1 VRETVMLTLRRERQ
15 RRHAEATRVLF
26 SAHQCFRMDGS
37 REEVECLRRLGAHLR
52 GRAGLAL
59 YGTGAF
65 FDYFIAHNP
74 DLLGHLVALIA
85 DKPVADAVRHGLPV
99 VGPEAL
105 PPDVRTVF
113 LCETRYFSRQ
123 EMRRQLPP
131 GLDVI
136 DVDLL
141 VHIARDAI
149 PTRGWTPT
157 IKHIYPID
165 VPPIRFKSDLDV
177 LLVDCPARNLAL
189 MPNGLGY
196 VHNVLK
202 RLPISSQTF
211 DLDVVTYHRY
221 HVRRIFDEGGKIVLP
236 TGREMP
242 TDPWQA
248 ENYDLWADN
257 AVIDYLMPII
267 EEAAAEI
274 IAAAPKVL
282 GLSIQQCNE
291 MFARVLV
298 RLVKAARP
306 ETVILVGGFSC
317 YNADIGLRAFP
328 EADYMCIG
336 EADLTVG
343 PLVLALARGQRPR
356 NQPGVLSKFDSSDWN
371 FVPAPMPHNLD
382 LLEFPK
388 YEWFDLSVY
397 RNYNGYQLV
406 PIIASRG
413 CRWSRCTFCAERFYW
428 RIHSAKTFVDELEWL
443 VERGC
448 TLFMFNESD
457 LNGMPEKVLEI
468 CDEIIRRGLKVR
480 LTGQLRIHK
489 KSDRAYF
496 RKLREAGFV
505 ALRFGVDAFSENT
518 LRLQKKG
525 YTTEMVSQNLKD
537 CWEAGIFT
545 EVNWVIGVPGET
557 EADCDE
563 GVALILANR
572 QYIGRLANINPL
584 ILTNGGVYWLEP
596 EAHNI
601 KFRGEKEELYR
612 QYPRALPADAWYSTE
627 PFIDAQVRKER
638 FQRIV
643 LALHD
648 ADFPVGAWANRI
660 IEDVR
665 LARDMAR
672 SGGRVLEAA
681 PPLPAAEAA
690 PASASPGEASGTAP
704 ADPPRLTRSLPT
716 HDIVLFKGRYYA
728 IPRGLDDFDLST
740 ADAEKLAGVIS
751 DTSEEAL
758 VVEIESSAGW
768 ADSRGHYDARARQRR
783 GGSFLR
789 AGSNMSDIEEA
800 AAPAAKADI
809 IEFNGEF
816 FAVRLAE
823 LEDLFRRSS
832 VAPSNGAEF
841 TRSPATPLRRV
852 FALLPPSIAVEFRR
866 LWRARRWQ
874 MPDAKEQQP
883 SDRRIA
889 ATIAKGLFEDYLRSP
904 VARLHGQDRGREVGT
919 EADSAVYL
927 SGSGIEL
934 VGAVTKGATPDLL
947 TTLENYN
954 IVEFDGRYYAC
965 PHGFAMDWETGD
977 VASIPGVFVT
987 DTAKDAI
994 ARVVALREPG
1004 KTVRRSVVEKGSG
1017 PAGDISSVPVL
1028 LGALDG
1034 YNIVTYEGWIFGL
1047 PQAVGDINLMETDV
1061 MDLPGVIRDVSRDV
1075 VENEI
1080 LERRSLPAVTAA
1092 E

>member
-1 VRETVMLTLRRERQ
+1 MRETVMLTLRRDRETC
-15 RRHAEATRVLF
+15 HAEATRVLF
-26 SAHQCFRMDGS
+26 SAHQCFRMNGDRG
-37 REEVECLRRLGAHLR
+37 EIACLRRLGAHLR

-59 YGTGAF
+59 YGDGPF
-65 FDYFIAHNP
+65 FDYFVAHNR
-74 DLLGHLVALIA
+74 DLLGHVVTLIG
-85 DKPVADAVRHGLPV
+85 DKPAAGAARHGLPI

-105 PPDVRTVF
+105 PPAVQTVF

-123 EMRRQLPP
+123 EMRRRLPP
-131 GLDVI
+131 GLDII
-136 DVDLL
+136 DADVLVD
-141 VHIARDAI
+141 IARDAI
-149 PTRGWTPT
+149 PARGWTPT

-165 VPPIRFKSDLDV
+165 VPTIRFERDLDV
-177 LLVDCPARNLAL
+177 LLIDCPARNLAL

-202 RLPISSQTF
+202 RLRISSQTF

-221 HVRRIFDEGGKIVLP
+221 HIRRIFDEGGKIVLP

-248 ENYDLWADN
+248 ENYDLWTDP

-291 MFARVLV
+291 VFARVLV

-356 NQPGVLSKFDSSDWN
+356 NQPGVLSKFDSSDWM

-443 VERGC
+443 VEHGC

-525 YTTEMVSQNLKD
+525 YNTEMVSQNLKD

-563 GVALILANR
+563 GVVLILANR

-627 PFIDAQVRKER
+627 PFIDAQVRKTR
-638 FQRIV
+638 FERIV

-681 PPLPAAEAA
+681 PPLPAVGSVPAPEAA
-690 PASASPGEASGTAP
+690 PPAGASVTAP
-704 ADPPRLTRSLPT
+704 TAPPRLIRSLPT
-716 HDIVLFKGRYYA
+716 HDIVLFNGRYYA
-728 IPRGLDDFDLST
+728 IPLGLRDFDLST
-740 ADAEKLAGVIS
+740 ADGEKLAGVIS
-751 DTSEEAL
+751 DISEEAL

-768 ADSRGHYDARARQRR
+768 ANSRGHYDARARQRR

-800 AAPAAKADI
+800 AAPDAKADI
-809 IEFNGEF
+809 IAFNGEL
-816 FAVRLAE
+816 FAVQLAQ
-823 LEDLFRRSS
+823 LEDLFRHSGVASS
-832 VAPSNGAEF
+832 NDANSTTSTTTALGRAFN
-841 TRSPATPLRRV
+841 
-852 FALLPPSIAVEFRR
+852 LLPPSIASEFRR
-866 LWRARRWQ
+866 RWRARRLRK
-874 MPDAKEQQP
+874 PNARK
-883 SDRRIA
+883 A
-889 ATIAKGLFEDYLRSP
+889 AS
-904 VARLHGQDRGREVGT
+904 
-919 EADSAVYL
+919 SVYL
-927 SGSGIEL
+927 PGSDIEL
-934 VGAVTKGATPDLL
+934 VAAVTKGATPDLL
-947 TTLENYN
+947 TTLESYN
-954 IVEFDGRYYAC
+954 IVEFDGRFYAC

-977 VASIPGVFVT
+977 VASIPGVFVA

-994 ARVVALREPG
+994 AQVTALREPG
-1004 KTVRRSVVEKGSG
+1004 KTVRRHGAEKGSG

-1028 LGALDG
+1028 LRTLDG

-1047 PQAVGDINLMETDV
+1047 PQALGEINLMETDV
-1061 MDLPGVIRDVSRDV
+1061 MDLAGVIRDVSRDV
-1075 VENEI
+1075 VEHEI
-1080 LERRSLPAVTAA
+1080 LERRSVPAVTAA

>member
-1 VRETVMLTLRRERQ
+1 MRETVTLTLQRRRQ
-15 RRHAEATRVLF
+15 RRQVDATRVRF
-26 SAHQCFRMDGS
+26 SAHQCFRMDGDP
-37 REEVECLRRLGAHLR
+37 EEIDCLRRLGSHLKTR
-52 GRAGLAL
+52 SGVAL
-59 YGTGAF
+59 YGDGAL
-65 FDYFIAHNP
+65 FDCLVAHTP
-74 DLLGHLVALIA
+74 DLLRHAVALIA
-85 DKPVADAVRHGLPV
+85 DKPVADTARRGLPV
-99 VGPEAL
+99 VAPAAL
-105 PPDVRTVF
+105 PPTVRTVF
-113 LCETRYFSRQ
+113 LCETRYFLRQ
-123 EMRRQLPP
+123 EMRRRLPP
-131 GLDVI
+131 GLDII
-136 DVDLL
+136 DADVL
-141 VHIARDAI
+141 VEIARDAI
-149 PTRGWTPT
+149 PARGWTPT
-157 IKHIYPID
+157 VKHIYPID
-165 VPPIRFKSDLDV
+165 VPPIQFKRDLDV
-177 LLVDCPARNLAL
+177 LLLDCPARNLAL

-202 RLPISSQTF
+202 RLRIASQTF

-221 HVRRIFDEGGKIVLP
+221 HITRIFDEGGKIVLP

-248 ENYDLWADN
+248 ENYDLWGDP
-257 AVIDYLMPII
+257 AVIDYFMPII

-274 IAAAPKVL
+274 IVAAPKVL

-291 MFARVLV
+291 VFARAVV
-298 RLVKAARP
+298 RRVKAARP
-306 ETVILVGGFSC
+306 DTVILVGGFSC
-317 YNADIGLRAFP
+317 YNADIGLRAFA

-336 EADLTVG
+336 ESDLTVG
-343 PLVLALARGQRPR
+343 PLVSALARGQRPR
-356 NQPGVLSKFDSSDWN
+356 NQPGVLSKFDSPDWV
-371 FVPAPMPHNLD
+371 FLPAPMPHNLD

-428 RIHSAKTFVDELEWL
+428 RIHSARTFVDELEWL

-468 CDEIIRRGLKVR
+468 CDEIIRRGLKVK

-496 RKLREAGFV
+496 RKLHAAGFV

-557 EADCDE
+557 EADCEE

-601 KFRGEKEELYR
+601 KFRGDKEELYR

-627 PFIDAQVRKER
+627 PFIDAQVRKQR
-638 FQRIV
+638 FERIV

-648 ADFPVGAWANRI
+648 AGFPVGAWANRI

-665 LARDMAR
+665 LSRDMAR

-681 PPLPAAEAA
+681 PPLPEAA
-690 PASASPGEASGTAP
+690 PAPAREEASAEASA
-704 ADPPRLTRSLPT
+704 ADAVAPRLIRALPT
-716 HDIVLFKGRYYA
+716 HNIVFFKGRYYA
-728 IPRGLDDFDLST
+728 LPVGLGEIDLTT
-740 ADAEKLAGVIS
+740 ADADKLAGLIS

-758 VVEIESSAGW
+758 VLEIESSSGW
-768 ADSRGHYDARARQRR
+768 ANSRGHYDARARQRR

-789 AGSNMSDIEEA
+789 AGSNMSDVEEA
-800 AAPAAKADI
+800 VAPRPKADI
-809 IEFNGEF
+809 VEFNGEF
-816 FAVRLAE
+816 FAVDVAGSKE
-823 LEDLFRRSS
+823 LFRRSAA
-832 VAPSNGAEF
+832 APSNHAGS
-841 TRSPATPLRRV
+841 TTLPTTPLRRAFNFLPSSV
-852 FALLPPSIAVEFRR
+852 ALEFRR
-866 LWRARRWQ
+866 LWRTRRLQ
-874 MPDAKEQQP
+874 KPDAREQPTDQ
-883 SDRRIA
+883 RIA
-889 ATIAKGLFEDYLRSP
+889 ATVAEGIVEEYLRRP
-904 VARLHGQDRGREVGT
+904 VDRMLGRVRTVEPEV
-919 EADSAVYL
+919 SSVYL
-927 SGSGIEL
+927 TGSDIAL
-934 VGAVTKGATPDLL
+934 VAAVTKGATPDLL
-947 TTLENYN
+947 TTLDNYN
-954 IVEFDGRYYAC
+954 IVEFDGRFYAC
-965 PHGFAMDWETGD
+965 PHGVAMDWENGD
-977 VASIPGVFVT
+977 VASTPGVLVAN
-987 DTAKDAI
+987 TAKDVI
-994 ARVVALREPG
+994 AQVAALRERA
-1004 KTVRRSVVEKGSG
+1004 KTVRRDVKEKGSG

-1034 YNIVTYEGWIFGL
+1034 YNIVTYEGWVFGL
-1047 PQAVGDINLMETDV
+1047 PQELGEINLMETDV

-1075 VENEI
+1075 VESEI
-1080 LERRSLPAVTAA
+1080 LERRPVPASTAA